1 MSEQDIGEESMQGL
15 MMDTSL
21 LISSLMNH
29 AEKNFPEQE
38 IISVVADDPNYRYT
52 FKDAFKRTRQLA
64 NGLQKLGIQHGDRV
78 GTLAWND
85 HRHFELYYAV
95 SCSGFIC
102 HTVNPRLFPE
112 QLVYIINHAEDR
124 VIFCDPMFVPLLESI
139 QDQLTSIEHFIVLTS
154 EQHMP
159 KTSLPNTICY
169 ESLITDQ
176 SDQFEWPEFDEKT
189 ASAMCYTSG
198 TTGNPKGVL
207 YNHRSTILHAFA
219 SCVPDVF
226 GISAVDSIL
235 PIVPMFHVNA
245 WGTIYAG
252 PMIGAKIVLPGSKM
266 GDGETLQQLIEAEQV
281 SVAMGVPTVWLSL
294 LAYLD
299 ESGKQ
304 ITSLKRVIT
313 GGAACPAIIATEMRE
328 KHDAYVHIAWG
339 MTEMSPLG
347 TFNKFKPGMDNLE
360 DEEFLTA
367 QLKAGRGVYGVE
379 MKITDDDNNELPW
392 DGVAF
397 GSLKVRGPWVLSD
410 YFKAEPGTTLEEDG
424 WFETGDVATI
434 DEKGFMAI
442 TDRTKDVIKSGGEW
456 ISSIDLENTATNH
469 PKVAEAAVIG
479 VDHPKWT
486 ERPLLLVQVKEG
498 EDLGKDEILQWY
510 DGKVAKWW
518 IPDDVVFV
526 DSLPHTATGK
536 IQKFELRQTYKD
548 HQLPDID
555 A

>member
-1 MSEQDIGEESMQGL
+1 MLGL
-15 MMDTSL
+15 MMDTPL
-21 LISSLMNH
+21 LISSLMIH

-38 IISVVADDPNYRYT
+38 IVSVAADNPDHRYT
-52 FKDAFKRTRQLA
+52 FQDAFKRTRQLA
-64 NGLQKLGIQHGDRV
+64 NALQSLGIQQGDRV

-85 HRHFELYYAV
+85 YRHFELYYAI
-95 SCSGFIC
+95 SCSGAIC

-112 QLVYIINHAEDR
+112 QLIYIINHAEDR
-124 VIFCDPMFVPLLESI
+124 VIFCDPMFVPLLENI
-139 QDQLTSIEHFIVLTS
+139 QDQLESIEHVIVLTS
-154 EQHMP
+154 ENHMP
-159 KTSLPNTICY
+159 TSSLPNLLCY
-169 ESLITDQ
+169 ETLIAGK
-176 SDQFEWPEFDEKT
+176 SSEYEWPEFDEKT

-207 YNHRSTILHAFA
+207 YDHRSTILHAYA
-219 SCVPDVF
+219 AALPDVF
-226 GISAVDSIL
+226 GISASDCIL

-252 PMIGAKIVLPGSKM
+252 PLCGSKIILPGSKM
-266 GDGETLQQLIEAEQV
+266 GDGETLQRLIESEQV
-281 SVAMGVPTVWLSL
+281 TVSQGVPTVWLAL
-294 LAYLD
+294 LAYLE

-304 ITSLKRVIT
+304 IPSLKRVIT
-313 GGAACPAIIATEMRE
+313 GGAACPAVIAQEMQE
-328 KHDAYVHIAWG
+328 KHDVYVHVAWG

-347 TFNKFKPGMDNLE
+347 TYNQFKPGMEDLE
-360 DEEFLTA
+360 GDELLEA

-434 DEKGFMAI
+434 DERGFMAI

-456 ISSIDLENTATNH
+456 ISSIDLENTAINH

-479 VDHPKWT
+479 VNHPKWT
-486 ERPLLLVQVKEG
+486 ERPLLLVQAKEG
-498 EDLGKDEILQWY
+498 EELSKDEILQWY
-510 DGKVAKWW
+510 EGKVAKWW

-536 IQKFELRQTYKD
+536 IQKFELRKTYKD
-548 HQLPDID
+548 HQLPNID

>member
-1 MSEQDIGEESMQGL
+1 MLGL
-15 MMDTSL
+15 MMDTPL
-21 LISSLMNH
+21 LISSLMEH

-38 IISVVADDPNYRYT
+38 IVSVVADSPDHRYT
-52 FKDAFKRTRQLA
+52 FLDAFRRTRQLA
-64 NGLQKLGIQHGDRV
+64 NALQSLGIELGDRV

-85 HRHFELYYAV
+85 HRHFELYYAI
-95 SCSGFIC
+95 SCSGAIC

-124 VIFCDPMFVPLLESI
+124 VMFCDPMFVPLLENI
-139 QDQLTSIEHFIVLTS
+139 QDQLEFIEHVIVLTS
-154 EQHMP
+154 KEHMP
-159 KTSLPNTICY
+159 SSSLSNLLCY
-169 ESLITDQ
+169 ETLIAGE
-176 SDQFEWPEFDEKT
+176 SSEYEWPKFDEKT

-207 YNHRSTILHAFA
+207 YNHRSTILHAYA
-219 SCVPDVF
+219 AALPDVF
-226 GISAVDSIL
+226 GISASDSIL

-245 WGTIYAG
+245 WGTIYSG
-252 PMIGAKIVLPGSKM
+252 PLCGSKIVLPGSKM
-266 GDGETLQQLIEAEQV
+266 GDGETLQRLIESEQV
-281 SVAMGVPTVWLSL
+281 TVSQGVPTVWLAL
-294 LAYLD
+294 LAYLE

-304 ITSLKRVIT
+304 IHSLKRVIT
-313 GGAACPAIIATEMRE
+313 GGAACPAVIAQEMQE
-328 KHDAYVHIAWG
+328 KHDVYVHVAWG

-347 TFNKFKPGMDNLE
+347 TFNQFKPGMEDLAGDELLE
-360 DEEFLTA
+360 A
-367 QLKAGRGVYGVE
+367 QLKAGRGVYGAE
-379 MKITDDDNNELPW
+379 MKITDDENNELPW

-410 YFKAEPGTTLEEDG
+410 YFKAEPGSTLEEDG

-434 DEKGFMAI
+434 DKRGFMAI

-479 VDHPKWT
+479 VNHPKWT
-486 ERPLLLVQVKEG
+486 ERPLLLVQAKDG
-498 EDLGKDEILQWY
+498 EELSKDEILQWY
-510 DGKVAKWW
+510 QGKVAKWW

-536 IQKFELRQTYKD
+536 IQKFELRKTYKD

-555 A
+555 T

>member
-1 MSEQDIGEESMQGL
+1 MLGS
-15 MMDTSL
+15 MMDTPL
-21 LISSLMNH
+21 LISSLMDH

-38 IISVVADDPNYRYT
+38 IVSVAADNPNHRYT
-52 FKDAFKRTRQLA
+52 FHDAFKRTRQLA
-64 NGLQKLGIQHGDRV
+64 NALESLDIKLGDRV

-95 SCSGFIC
+95 SCSGAIC

-124 VIFCDPMFVPLLESI
+124 VMFCDPMFVPLLESI
-139 QDQLTSIEHFIVLTS
+139 QDQLEFIEHVIVLTS
-154 EQHMP
+154 EDQMP
-159 KTSLPNTICY
+159 SSSLSNLLCY
-169 ESLITDQ
+169 ETLIAEQCDVY
-176 SDQFEWPEFDEKT
+176 EWPKFDEKT

-207 YNHRSTILHAFA
+207 YNHRSTILHAYA
-219 SCVPDVF
+219 AALPDVF
-226 GISAVDSIL
+226 GISASDCIL

-245 WGTIYAG
+245 WGTIYSG
-252 PMIGAKIVLPGSKM
+252 PLCGSKIVLPGSKM
-266 GDGETLQQLIEAEQV
+266 ADGETLQRLIESEQV
-281 SVAMGVPTVWLSL
+281 TVSQGVPTVWLAL
-294 LAYLD
+294 LAYLE

-304 ITSLKRVIT
+304 IHSLKRVIT
-313 GGAACPAIIATEMRE
+313 GGAACPAVIAQEMKE
-328 KHDAYVHIAWG
+328 KHNVYVHVAWG

-347 TFNKFKPGMDNLE
+347 TFNQFKPGMEDLE
-360 DEEFLTA
+360 GDELLEA

-379 MKITDDDNNELPW
+379 MKITDDENKELPW

-397 GSLKVRGPWVLSD
+397 GSLKVRGAWVLSD

-434 DEKGFMAI
+434 DERGFMAI

-469 PKVAEAAVIG
+469 PKVTEAAVIG
-479 VDHPKWT
+479 VNHPKWT
-486 ERPLLLVQVKEG
+486 ERPLLLVQAKDG
-498 EDLGKDEILQWY
+498 EELSKDEMLQWY
-510 DGKVAKWW
+510 EGKVAKWW

-536 IQKFELRQTYKD
+536 IQKFELRKTYKD

-555 A
+555 T

>member
-1 MSEQDIGEESMQGL
+1 MLGS
-15 MMDTSL
+15 MMDTPL

-29 AEKNFPEQE
+29 AEKNFPERE
-38 IISVVADDPNYRYT
+38 IVSVTADNPDHRYT
-52 FKDAFKRTRQLA
+52 FQDAFKRTRQLA
-64 NGLQKLGIQHGDRV
+64 NALQSLGIQLGDRV

-85 HRHFELYYAV
+85 HRHFELYYAI
-95 SCSGFIC
+95 SCSGAIC

-112 QLVYIINHAEDR
+112 QLIYIINHAEDR
-124 VIFCDPMFVPLLESI
+124 VIFCDPMFVPLLENI
-139 QDQLTSIEHFIVLTS
+139 QDQLEFIEHVIVLTS
-154 EQHMP
+154 EDHMP
-159 KTSLPNTICY
+159 SSSLSNLLCY
-169 ESLITDQ
+169 ETLIAAE
-176 SDQFEWPEFDEKT
+176 SSEYEWPKFDEKT

-207 YNHRSTILHAFA
+207 YNHRSTILHAYA
-219 SCVPDVF
+219 AALPDVF
-226 GISAVDSIL
+226 GISASDCIL

-245 WGTIYAG
+245 WGTIYSG
-252 PMIGAKIVLPGSKM
+252 PLCGSKIVLPGSKM
-266 GDGETLQQLIEAEQV
+266 GDGETLQRLIESEQV
-281 SVAMGVPTVWLSL
+281 TVSQGVPTVWLAL
-294 LAYLD
+294 LAYLE

-304 ITSLKRVIT
+304 IHSLKRVIT
-313 GGAACPAIIATEMRE
+313 GGAACPAVIAKEMQE
-328 KHDAYVHIAWG
+328 KHDVYVHVAWG

-347 TFNKFKPGMDNLE
+347 TFNQFKPGMEDLE
-360 DEEFLTA
+360 GDELLEA

-379 MKITDDDNNELPW
+379 MKITDDENNELPW

-410 YFKAEPGTTLEEDG
+410 YFKAEPGATLEEDG

-434 DEKGFMAI
+434 DKRGFMAI

-469 PKVAEAAVIG
+469 PKVTEAAVIG
-479 VDHPKWT
+479 VNHPKWT
-486 ERPLLLVQVKEG
+486 ERPLLLVQAKDG
-498 EDLGKDEILQWY
+498 EELSKDEILQWY
-510 DGKVAKWW
+510 EGKVAKWW

-536 IQKFELRQTYKD
+536 IQKFELRKIYKN

-555 A
+555 T